1 MNCFIYVISVVTCK
15 PNLYVFIDSEV
26 HFPCSFYNNVVY
38 TLAAK
43 SFNIL
48 EIVLPRPQ
56 APKRQFFSR
65 CVKERFRGLDI
76 QITIVFPLSHSKS

>member
-1 MNCFIYVISVVTCK
+1 MNCFIYVISVATCK

-26 HFPCSFYNNVVY
+26 NFRCLFYNNVVY

-48 EIVLPRPQ
+48 EIVCLGH
-56 APKRQFFSR
+56 KRLGDNFSLGAL
-65 CVKERFRGLDI
+65 KKDLAALI
-76 QITIVFPLSHSKS
+76 YK